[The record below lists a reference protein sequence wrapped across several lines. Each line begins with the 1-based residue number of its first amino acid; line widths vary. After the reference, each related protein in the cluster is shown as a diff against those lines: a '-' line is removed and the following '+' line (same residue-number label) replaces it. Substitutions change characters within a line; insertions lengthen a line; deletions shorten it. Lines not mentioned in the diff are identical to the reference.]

1 MGFAVPLLAG
11 DSDLK
16 QLQVHQDLSQVRKD
30 WVSLVGLGFSLASI
44 VIGRNEIFHL
54 PMFLSNFDISIYSIV
69 LHLREGMMS
78 SRWIHK
84 KQFLEIF
91 LPNDQFFQC
100 PNCQKPIHSK
110 PIHQMTNL
118 QNLPKCIASSKSMS

>member
-69 LHLREGMMS
+69 LHLRESMMS
-78 SRWIHK
+78 SR
-84 KQFLEIF
+84 
-91 LPNDQFFQC
+91 
-100 PNCQKPIHSK
+100 
-110 PIHQMTNL
+110 
-118 QNLPKCIASSKSMS
+118 